1 VNLAARVRNEA
12 GPDQI
17 LVTELVQTIAA
28 GEPALRCRFVREA
41 QVKGSDGTVRLYE
54 LLWQAEAG

>member
-17 LVTELVQTIAA
+17 LLTELVRSIAE
-28 GEPALRCRFVREA
+28 GEPELRCRFVREA
-41 QVKGSDGTVRLYE
+41 QVKGFDGVVRLYE
-54 LLWQAEAG
+54 LLWQEEAG